1 MASTFALSSGGVLP
15 AVVQMGGSTQINQE
29 CLCRSCSVQ
38 KGLKDILILV
48 FLSGQQNTVLK
59 SDTK

>member
-29 CLCRSCSVQ
+29 CLCRPCSVQ
-38 KGLKDILILV
+38 KGLKEILSLV
-48 FLSGQQNTVLK
+48 FLSVNKIQC
-59 SDTK
+59 